1 MERTLL
7 LVDDEQ
13 NIVSALTR
21 LFRRDGY
28 RILTANGGSE
38 GLALLAQNKV
48 GVILSDQRM
57 PEMSGSEFLS
67 QVKALYPDTV
77 RIMLSGYTDL
87 SSVTDAI
94 NRGAIYRFLTKP
106 WEDDLLRENVQQ
118 AFEHYEMAYENERL
132 KSELTEAN
140 ARLAATNQGLE
151 QRVEETSLESAQQ
164 VTVLNVAHEVLDAL
178 PLGVLGVG
186 DEGLVAVANRV
197 AVGVLETLSPL
208 PLVGAFA
215 SARLPREMLDC
226 LEQVGR
232 TGQEARG
239 VMEAGAGQGQWEII
253 GSRIGLASEGRGY
266 VLVMI
271 PAGAPE

>member
-13 NIVSALTR
+13 NIVSSLTR

-38 GLALLAQNKV
+38 GLALLAENKV

-57 PEMSGSEFLS
+57 PEMSGSEFLN
-67 QVKALYPDTV
+67 QVASLYPDTV

-87 SSVTDAI
+87 ASVTDAI
-94 NRGAIYRFLTKP
+94 NRGAIYKFLTKP
-106 WEDDLLRENVQQ
+106 WEDELLRDNVRQ

-140 ARLAATNQGLE
+140 ARLSATNQGLA

-186 DEGLVAVANRV
+186 DEGMVAVANRL
-197 AVGVLETLSPL
+197 AAGVLETMSPL
-208 PLVGAFA
+208 PW
-215 SARLPREMLDC
+215 SAHSP
-226 LEQVGR
+226 
-232 TGQEARG
+232 AR
-239 VMEAGAGQGQWEII
+239 VCHERCWIVW
-253 GSRIGLASEGRGY
+253 SRW
-266 VLVMI
+266 
-271 PAGAPE
+271 GAPVKKLAG

>member
-13 NIVSALTR
+13 NILSALAR
-21 LFRRDGY
+21 LFRCDGY
-28 RILTANGGSE
+28 QILTANGGSA
-38 GLALLAQNKV
+38 GLALLAENKV

-67 QVKALYPDTV
+67 QVTALYPDTV
-77 RIMLSGYTDL
+77 RIILSGYTEL
-87 SSVTDAI
+87 ASVTDAI
-94 NRGAIYRFLTKP
+94 NRGAIYKFLTKP
-106 WEDDLLRENVQQ
+106 WEDELLRENVRQ
-118 AFEHYEMAYENERL
+118 AFDHYEMAYENERL
-132 KSELTEAN
+132 KCELTDAN

-151 QRVEETSLESAQQ
+151 RRVEETSLESEQQ

-197 AVGVLETLSPL
+197 AVGVLESMSPL

-215 SARLPREMLDC
+215 SARLPRKMLDC

-239 VMEAGAGQGQWEII
+239 VMDVGAGRDQWEII

-271 PAGAPE
+271 PAGAH

>member
-13 NIVSALTR
+13 NILSALTR

-28 RILTANGGSE
+28 RVLTANGGAE
-38 GLALLAQNKV
+38 GLALLAENKV

-67 QVKALYPDTV
+67 QVTALYPDTV

-87 SSVTDAI
+87 ASVTDAI
-94 NRGAIYRFLTKP
+94 NRGAIYKFLTKP
-106 WEDDLLRENVQQ
+106 WEDDLLRDNVRQ
-118 AFEHYEMAYENERL
+118 AFEHYEMAFENERL
-132 KSELTEAN
+132 KRELTEAN
-140 ARLAATNQGLE
+140 ARLAAANQGLE
-151 QRVEETSLESAQQ
+151 RRMEETSLESAQQ
-164 VTVLNVAHEVLDAL
+164 ITVLNVAHEVLDAL
-178 PLGVLGVG
+178 PLGVLGVD
-186 DEGLVAVANRV
+186 DEGLVVVANRL
-197 AVGVLETLSPL
+197 AAGVLETMSPL

-215 SARLPREMLDC
+215 SALPRELLDC

-266 VLVMI
+266 VLALI
-271 PAGAPE
+271 PAGAH

>member
-13 NIVSALTR
+13 NILSALVR

-28 RILTANGGSE
+28 HILTANDGKA
-38 GLALLAQNKV
+38 GLALLAENKV

-67 QVKALYPDTV
+67 QVTVLYPDTV

-87 SSVTDAI
+87 VSVTDAI
-94 NRGAIYRFLTKP
+94 NRGAIYKFLTKP
-106 WEDDLLRENVQQ
+106 WEDELLRDNVRQ
-118 AFEHYEMAYENERL
+118 AFEHYEMAFEKERL
-132 KSELTEAN
+132 ARELTEAN

-151 QRVEETSLESAQQ
+151 RRVEETSLESAQQ
-164 VTVLNVAHEVLDAL
+164 VTILNLAHEVLDAL
-178 PLGVLGVG
+178 PLGVLGVA
-186 DEGLVAVANRV
+186 EGLVTVANRV
-197 AVGVLETLSPL
+197 AAGVLETLSPL

-232 TGQEARG
+232 TGEPVHG
-239 VMEAGAGQGQWEII
+239 VMEAGGGQGQWGII

-271 PAGAPE
+271 PAGAR

>member
-13 NIVSALTR
+13 NILSALTR

-28 RILTANGGSE
+28 RVLTANGGAE
-38 GLALLAQNKV
+38 GLALLAENKV

-67 QVKALYPDTV
+67 KVTALYPDTV

-87 SSVTDAI
+87 ASVTDAI
-94 NRGAIYRFLTKP
+94 NRGAIYKFLTKP
-106 WEDDLLRENVQQ
+106 WEDDLLRENVRQ
-118 AFEHYEMAYENERL
+118 AFEHYEMAFENERL
-132 KSELTEAN
+132 KRELTDAN

-151 QRVEETSLESAQQ
+151 RQVEETSLESAQQ

-178 PLGVLGVG
+178 PIGVLGVG
-186 DEGLVAVANRV
+186 DEGMVAVANRV
-197 AVGVLETLSPL
+197 AADVLEALSPI
-208 PLVGAFA
+208 PLIGAIA
-215 SARLPREMLDC
+215 AERLPADMLSC
-226 LEQVGR
+226 LEQASR
-232 TGQEARG
+232 SDQAANA
-239 VMEAGAGQGQWEII
+239 VMDAAGHGQWDIRA
-253 GSRIGLASEGRGY
+253 SRIGVASDGRGY

-271 PAGAPE
+271 PAGAR

>member
-13 NIVSALTR
+13 NILSALGR

-28 RILTANGGSE
+28 RIFTANGGRE
-38 GLALLAQNKV
+38 GLALLAENKV

-67 QVKALYPDTV
+67 QVTTLYPDTV

-87 SSVTDAI
+87 ASVTDAI
-94 NRGAIYRFLTKP
+94 NRGAIYKLLTKP
-106 WEDDLLRENVQQ
+106 WEDELLRDNVRQ
-118 AFEHYEMAYENERL
+118 AFEHYEMAFENERL
-132 KSELTEAN
+132 KRELTEAN
-140 ARLAATNQGLE
+140 ARLAVTNQGLE
-151 QRVEETSLESAQQ
+151 RQVEETSLESAQQ

-178 PLGVLGVG
+178 PIGVLGVG
-186 DEGLVAVANRV
+186 DEGMVAVANRV
-197 AVGVLETLSPL
+197 ASGVLEAMSPA

-226 LEQVGR
+226 LEQAGH
-232 TGQEARG
+232 TG
-239 VMEAGAGQGQWEII
+239 
-253 GSRIGLASEGRGY
+253 
-266 VLVMI
+266 
-271 PAGAPE
+271 

>member
-13 NIVSALTR
+13 NILSSLTR

-28 RILTANGGSE
+28 RVLTANGGSE
-38 GLALLAQNKV
+38 GLALLAENKV

-67 QVKALYPDTV
+67 KVTALYPDTV

-87 SSVTDAI
+87 ASVTDAI
-94 NRGAIYRFLTKP
+94 NRGAIYKFLTKP
-106 WEDDLLRENVQQ
+106 WEDELLRDNVRE
-118 AFEHYEMAYENERL
+118 AFEHYEMAFENERL
-132 KSELTEAN
+132 TRELSEAN
-140 ARLAATNQGLE
+140 ARLAVTNQGLE

-178 PLGVLGVG
+178 PIGVLGVG

-197 AVGVLETLSPL
+197 AVGVLEALSPL

-215 SARLPREMLDC
+215 SARLPSEMLDC

-232 TGQEARG
+232 TGKEVRG
-239 VMEAGAGQGQWEII
+239 LLNAGAVQGQWEII
-253 GSRIGLASEGRGY
+253 ASRIGLASEGRGY

-271 PAGAPE
+271 PAGAH

>member
-13 NIVSALTR
+13 NILSALSR

-28 RILTANGGSE
+28 RVLTASSGSE
-38 GLALLAQNKV
+38 GLSVLAENKV

-67 QVKALYPDTV
+67 LVKDRFPDTA
-77 RIMLSGYTDL
+77 RIMLSGYTEL
-87 SSVTDAI
+87 ASVTDAI
-94 NRGAIYRFLTKP
+94 NRGAIYKFLTKP
-106 WEDDLLRENVQQ
+106 WEDELLRDNVRQ
-118 AFEHYEMAYENERL
+118 AFEHYELTLENERL
-132 KSELTEAN
+132 TQELTEAN

-151 QRVEETSLESAQQ
+151 RRVEETSLESAQQ
-164 VTVLNVAHEVLDAL
+164 VTVLNVAHEILDAL

-186 DEGLVAVANRV
+186 DEGLVAIANRV
-197 AVGVLETLSPL
+197 AIDVLESMSPL
-208 PLVGAFA
+208 PVLGTFA
-215 SARLPREMLDC
+215 NTRLPREMLDC
-226 LEQVGR
+226 LEQVGH
-232 TGQEARG
+232 GG
-239 VMEAGAGQGQWEII
+239 VPVRAKMEVGAGLSPWEII

-271 PAGAPE
+271 PAGAQ

>member
-13 NIVSALTR
+13 NILSALTR

-28 RILTANGGSE
+28 QIFTANGGSA
-38 GLALLAQNKV
+38 GLALLAENKV

-67 QVKALYPDTV
+67 QVTALYPETV

-87 SSVTDAI
+87 ASVTDAI
-94 NRGAIYRFLTKP
+94 NRGAIYKFLTKP
-106 WEDDLLRENVQQ
+106 WEDELLRDNVRQ

-132 KSELTEAN
+132 ARELTEAN
-140 ARLAATNQGLE
+140 TRLASTNQGLSR
-151 QRVEETSLESAQQ
+151 QVEETSRDSAQQ

-178 PLGVLGVG
+178 PIGVLGVG
-186 DEGLVAVANRV
+186 DEGMVAVANRV
-197 AVGVLETLSPL
+197 AASVLEALSPI
-208 PLVGAFA
+208 PLIGAIA
-215 SARLPREMLDC
+215 AERLPADMLSC
-226 LEQVGR
+226 LEQASRSDQAVN
-232 TGQEARG
+232 A
-239 VMEAGAGQGQWEII
+239 VMDAAGHGQWEIRA
-253 GSRIGLASEGRGY
+253 SRIGVASEGRGF

-271 PAGAPE
+271 PAGAA

>member
-13 NIVSALTR
+13 NILSALTR

-28 RILTANGGSE
+28 RVLTANGGAE
-38 GLALLAQNKV
+38 GLALLAENKV

-67 QVKALYPDTV
+67 QVTALYPDTV

-87 SSVTDAI
+87 ASVTDAI
-94 NRGAIYRFLTKP
+94 NRGAIYKFLTKP
-106 WEDDLLRENVQQ
+106 WEDDLLRDNVRQ
-118 AFEHYEMAYENERL
+118 AFEHYEMAFENERL
-132 KSELTEAN
+132 KRELTEAN
-140 ARLAATNQGLE
+140 ARLAAANQGLE
-151 QRVEETSLESAQQ
+151 RRMEETSLESAQQ
-164 VTVLNVAHEVLDAL
+164 ITVLNVAHEVLDAL
-178 PLGVLGVG
+178 PLGVLGVD
-186 DEGLVAVANRV
+186 DEGLVVVANRL
-197 AVGVLETLSPL
+197 AAGVLETMSPL

-215 SARLPREMLDC
+215 SALPREMLDC

-266 VLVMI
+266 VLALI
-271 PAGAPE
+271 PAGAH

>member
-28 RILTANGGSE
+28 RILTANGGSA
-38 GLALLAQNKV
+38 GLALLAENKV

-67 QVKALYPDTV
+67 KVTALYPDTV

-87 SSVTDAI
+87 ASVTDAI
-94 NRGAIYRFLTKP
+94 NRGAIYKFLTKP
-106 WEDDLLRENVQQ
+106 WEDELLRDNVRQ

-232 TGQEARG
+232 TGQAARG
-239 VMEAGAGQGQWEII
+239 VLEAGAGQGQWEII

-271 PAGAPE
+271 PAGAR